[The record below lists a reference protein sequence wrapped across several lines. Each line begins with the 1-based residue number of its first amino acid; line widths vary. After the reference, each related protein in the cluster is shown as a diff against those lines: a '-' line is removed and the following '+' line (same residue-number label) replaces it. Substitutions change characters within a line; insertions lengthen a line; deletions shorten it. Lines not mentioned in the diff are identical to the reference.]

1 MIVSISY
8 TRSEFEGF
16 ASLVELVIVASD
28 NKFVTLAFE
37 SIKIK
42 IIRMYSV
49 KKKKYNVRMNYAEL
63 TLLIVLTSR
72 FSTLAPL
79 EFAAINLLRTK
90 LNQKYG
96 L

>member
-28 NKFVTLAFE
+28 NKFITLAFE

-63 TLLIVLTSR
+63 TLLIILTSR

-90 LNQKYG
+90 INQKYG